1 MTKIKCANPKAQ
13 YLSKKDEIDKK
24 ISETL
29 NGNSYILGENVRK
42 LEEEFAEFIT
52 VKHSI
57 GVANG
62 TDAIEIAL
70 RALEIGTGD
79 EVITVSHTATA
90 TVSAILCAGAI
101 PVLVDIDED
110 LFTINHEEIKEAISD
125 KTKAIIAVHL
135 YGQSCELDEIKSI
148 CDQKGIYLIEDVS
161 QAHGAFYKK
170 KRLGSIGHIGTF
182 SCYPTKNLGAIG
194 DAGLITT
201 NHKDLY
207 EKMKLI
213 REYGWKNRISQM
225 VGRNSRLDEIQAAVL
240 RIKLKYLD
248 DDNVKRKNIADLY
261 NNNFAEPYRPSYRTN
276 CDHVHHLY
284 VLKTEHQ
291 SELIEFMKQ
300 KDIYL
305 GVHYP
310 HPVHMQKGFKD
321 KIVIKDSLH
330 VTEKLCRSIVSLPM
344 YPELEIE
351 MALKVI
357 QELENF
363 NVQNI

>member
-110 LFTINHEEIKEAISD
+110 LFTINHEEIKSWRRQKSIERTLERRIDLVSD
-125 KTKAIIAVHL
+125 KILKKI
-135 YGQSCELDEIKSI
+135 
-148 CDQKGIYLIEDVS
+148 QK
-161 QAHGAFYKK
+161 
-170 KRLGSIGHIGTF
+170 
-182 SCYPTKNLGAIG
+182 KNL
-194 DAGLITT
+194 T
-201 NHKDLY
+201 HKDLF
-207 EKMKLI
+207 ENNDDLL
-213 REYGWKNRISQM
+213 
-225 VGRNSRLDEIQAAVL
+225 RNKE
-240 RIKLKYLD
+240 
-248 DDNVKRKNIADLY
+248 
-261 NNNFAEPYRPSYRTN
+261 
-276 CDHVHHLY
+276 
-284 VLKTEHQ
+284 
-291 SELIEFMKQ
+291 EFYY
-300 KDIYL
+300 D
-305 GVHYP
+305 P
-310 HPVHMQKGFKD
+310 
-321 KIVIKDSLH
+321 
-330 VTEKLCRSIVSLPM
+330 
-344 YPELEIE
+344 
-351 MALKVI
+351 
-357 QELENF
+357 
-363 NVQNI
+363 